1 MIVGT
6 QLTVMGGTTPFY
18 SPSFPRGGEA
28 ALFSLE
34 VTHIWG
40 SSPSLA
46 VSVEHKNED
55 DTTWASAG
63 SFTAITAA
71 GIVPTKDLSGLK
83 EELRFSFLPTGSDG
97 EAFHVIV
104 SAPAWRP
111 Y

>member
-6 QLTVMGGTTPFY
+6 QITVMGGTVAFY

-34 VTHIWG
+34 VTHMVG
-40 SSPSLA
+40 SPSLA
-46 VSVEHKNED
+46 VDIEHKNEA

-63 SFTAITAA
+63 SFSAIAA
-71 GIVPTKDLSGLK
+71 TGLATKDVSGLK
-83 EELRFSFLPTGSDG
+83 EELRFKFLPTGTDG
-97 EAFHVIV
+97 HAFHVLV
-104 SAPAWRP
+104 SEPAWRP

>member
-6 QLTVMGGTTPFY
+6 LITVMGGVTPFY
-18 SPSFPRGGEA
+18 SPSFPRGSEA

-34 VTHIWG
+34 VTHKMG

-46 VSVEHKNED
+46 VAIEHKNED

-63 SFTAITAA
+63 SFAAITTT
-71 GIVPTKDLSGLK
+71 GVPTKDVSGLK
-83 EELRFSFLPTGSDG
+83 EELRLSFLPTGTDG
-97 EAFHVIV
+97 DAFHVLV
-104 SAPAWRP
+104 PAPAWRP

>member
-6 QLTVMGGTTPFY
+6 TITVMGGNPFY

-34 VTHIWG
+34 VTHKIG

-46 VSVEHKNED
+46 VSIEHKNED
-55 DTTWASAG
+55 DTSWTAAG
-63 SFTAITAA
+63 AFTAITATGLA
-71 GIVPTKDLSGLK
+71 SKDISGL
-83 EELRFSFLPTGSDG
+83 EEECRFNFTPTGTDG
-97 EAFHVIV
+97 DAFHLVI
-104 SAPAWRP
+104 AEPAWRP

>member
-6 QLTVMGGTTPFY
+6 QITVMGGTVPYY

-34 VTHIWG
+34 VTHKWG
-40 SSPSLA
+40 TSPSLA
-46 VSVEHKNED
+46 VTIEHKNMED
-55 DTTWASAG
+55 VSWATAA
-63 SFTAITAA
+63 SFSAITATGVA
-71 GIVPTKDLSGLK
+71 TKDISGLK
-83 EELRFSFLPTGSDG
+83 EEIRISFLPTGTDG

-104 SAPAWRP
+104 PAPAWRP

>member
-6 QLTVMGGTTPFY
+6 LITVMGGTAFY

-34 VTHIWG
+34 VTHKMG

-46 VSVEHKNED
+46 VSLEHKNED
-55 DTTWASAG
+55 DTTWTSAG
-63 SFTAITAA
+63 AFTAITALGVA
-71 GIVPTKDLSGLK
+71 SKDISGLK
-83 EELRFSFLPTGSDG
+83 EELRFNFTPTGTDG
-97 EAFHVIV
+97 EAFHVV
-104 SAPAWRP
+104 VAEPAWRP

>member
-6 QLTVMGGTTPFY
+6 QITVMGGTVAFY

-34 VTHIWG
+34 VTHISG
-40 SSPSLA
+40 SPSLA
-46 VSVEHKNED
+46 VDVEHKNED
-55 DTTWASAG
+55 DTTWSSAG
-63 SFTAITAA
+63 AFSAITATGLA
-71 GIVPTKDLSGLK
+71 TKDISGLK
-83 EELRFSFLPTGSDG
+83 EELRIKFLPTGTDG

-104 SAPAWRP
+104 PAPAWRP

>member
-6 QLTVMGGTTPFY
+6 QITVMGGTVPFY
-18 SPSFPRGGEA
+18 SPSFGRGGEA

-34 VTHIWG
+34 VTHMFG

-46 VSVEHKNED
+46 VDIEHKNAD
-55 DTTWASAG
+55 DTTWSSAG
-63 SFTAITAA
+63 SFSAITTA
-71 GIVPTKDLSGLK
+71 GIVATKDISGLK
-83 EELRFSFLPTGSDG
+83 EELRFKFLPTGTDG

-104 SAPAWRP
+104 AEPAWRP